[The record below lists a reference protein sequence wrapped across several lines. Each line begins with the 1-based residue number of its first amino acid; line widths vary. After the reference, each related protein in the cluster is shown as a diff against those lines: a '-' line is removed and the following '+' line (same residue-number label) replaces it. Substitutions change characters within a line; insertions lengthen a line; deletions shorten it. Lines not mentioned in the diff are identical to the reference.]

1 MVDEEAEEEEK
12 KQSKKRL
19 MRTSEIEAKFKAPVT
34 PKKIVSMMN
43 ASMSS
48 SANMNPLMGSAGSFV
63 SGQPDFDMMST
74 QLSPSTLNRFDT
86 MNVSGSPNASKMNAG
101 RGTKNKQNMK
111 P

>member
-1 MVDEEAEEEEK
+1 MIDEEAEEEDK
-12 KQSKKRL
+12 KQSMKRL

-34 PKKIVSMMN
+34 PKKHVSLIY

-48 SANMNPLMGSAGSFV
+48 SANLYPVMGSAGSFV
-63 SGQPDFDMMST
+63 IAQPDFDMMST

-101 RGTKNKQNMK
+101 RGTKNKQNLK
-111 P
+111 T

>member
-1 MVDEEAEEEEK
+1 MFDEDAEEEEK

-19 MRTSEIEAKFKAPVT
+19 IRTSEIEAKFKEPVT
-34 PKKIVSMMN
+34 PKTIVSMMN

-48 SANMNPLMGSAGSFV
+48 SANMNPLLGSAGSFV

>member
-63 SGQPDFDMMST
+63 SGQPDFDKAST
-74 QLSPSTLNRFDT
+74 QLSPSTLTQFNT
-86 MNVSGSPNASKMNAG
+86 MIISGSTNARKNNTG
-101 RGTKNKQNMK
+101 RGLITDIT
-111 P
+111 